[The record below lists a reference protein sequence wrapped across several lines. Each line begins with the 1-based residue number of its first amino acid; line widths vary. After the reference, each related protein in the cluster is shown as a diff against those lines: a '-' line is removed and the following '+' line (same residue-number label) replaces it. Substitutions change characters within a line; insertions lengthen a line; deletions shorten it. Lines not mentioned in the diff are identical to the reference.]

1 MTDKICVFDVGTT
14 GARTVIFDLNGKEI
28 VKAYEE
34 YPIVE
39 QPVGISE
46 QDPIIWWNAVRNTCN
61 KVVKSGIISLK
72 EIIGIVGTFQRA
84 TVTLIDD
91 NGEVLHPALTWMDER
106 EISDFRELQEE
117 RGLRRI
123 IPKILW
129 FKNNKSELYNKASK
143 IICTDSYIYTKL
155 CGECVTD
162 PTNAING
169 ILNMD
174 TLQWDESLANLYDIP
189 LNLWPRLAYPG
200 EIIGGLNSEAAQA
213 LGLVE
218 NMPIIVGGGDQQCAA
233 LGLGVI
239 NNGQAKITTG
249 TGIFVDLVHD
259 KPIQPAGDIPIFSFP
274 HVVKGKW
281 VIEGVMPGTGSALK
295 WFKDNFSQLQ
305 IKESEES
312 SSDVYDILSKEA
324 EQISPGSNGL
334 LFIPLYTFRKGTIH
348 GLSFNHK
355 RAHMIRAIMESAVL
369 SAQMYLNIIEAMVK
383 VSNSE
388 IKVDGGGMNSE
399 LWAQMFADVIDKKV
413 LIPENKDGAALGAAI
428 LGFYGLRIFNTFD
441 DAIEK
446 MVRFVDVKEPIK
458 ENTKIYKKLI
468 RIFMPTVLEVNNN
481 RRVTKNL

>member
-61 KVVKSGIISLK
+61 KVVKSGIISPK

-218 NMPIIVGGGDQQCAA
+218 NIPIIVGGGDQQCAA

-369 SAQMYLNIIEAMVK
+369 SAQMYLNIIEGMVK

-399 LWAQMFADVIDKKV
+399 LWAQMFADVIDKKI

>member
-61 KVVKSGIISLK
+61 KVVKSGIISPK

-369 SAQMYLNIIEAMVK
+369 SAQMYLNIIEGMVK

-399 LWAQMFADVIDKKV
+399 LWAQMFADVIDKKI

-428 LGFYGLRIFNTFD
+428 LGFYGLRIFNTLD

>member
-14 GARTVIFDLNGKEI
+14 GARTVIFDSNGKEI

-61 KVVKSGIISLK
+61 KVVKSGIISPK

-369 SAQMYLNIIEAMVK
+369 SAQMYLNIIEGMVK

-399 LWAQMFADVIDKKV
+399 LWAQMFADVIDKKI

-446 MVRFVDVKEPIK
+446 MVRFIDVKEPIK

>member
-218 NMPIIVGGGDQQCAA
+218 NIPIIVGGGDQQCAA

-369 SAQMYLNIIEAMVK
+369 SAQMYLNIIEGMVK

>member
-61 KVVKSGIISLK
+61 KVVKSGIISPK

-369 SAQMYLNIIEAMVK
+369 SAQMYLNIIEGMVK

-399 LWAQMFADVIDKKV
+399 LWAQMFADVIDKKI

>member
-14 GARTVIFDLNGKEI
+14 GARTVIINLQGKEI

-34 YPIVE
+34 YPPVE
-39 QPVGISE
+39 QTVGISE
-46 QDPIIWWNAVRNTCN
+46 QDPLTWWNAVKNTCN
-61 KVVKSGIISLK
+61 KVVKSGVVNPK

-91 NGEVLHPALTWMDER
+91 KGEVLHPALTWMDER

-129 FKNNKSELYNKASK
+129 FKNNKTELYHKASK
-143 IICTDSYIYTKL
+143 IVCTDSYIYTKL

-169 ILNMD
+169 ILNME
-174 TLQWDESLANLYDIP
+174 TLQWDENLADLYDIP
-189 LNLWPRLAYPG
+189 LNLWPRIVHPG
-200 EIIGGLNSEAAQA
+200 EIIGGLTSEAAQA
-213 LGLVE
+213 LGLIE

-239 NNGQAKITTG
+239 NNGQAKVTTG
-249 TGIFVDLVHD
+249 TGIFVDVVHD
-259 KPIQPAGDIPIFSFP
+259 KPIQPVGDIPIFSFP
-274 HVVKGKW
+274 HVVEGKW

-305 IKESEES
+305 IKESEAAK
-312 SSDVYDILSKEA
+312 SDVYDVLSKEA
-324 EQISPGSNGL
+324 EHISPGSNGL

-355 RAHMIRAIMESAVL
+355 RAHVIRAIMESAVL
-369 SAQMYLNIIEAMVK
+369 SAQMYLNIIEGMVK
-383 VSNSE
+383 VKNTE
-388 IKVDGGGMNSE
+388 IKVDGGGINSD
-399 LWAQMFADVIDKKV
+399 LWAQIFADVIDKKIW
-413 LIPENKDGAALGAAI
+413 IPENKDGAVLGAAI
-428 LGFYGLRIFNTFD
+428 LGFYGLRIFNTLEE
-441 DAIEK
+441 AIEK
-446 MVRFVDVKEPIK
+446 MVRFVDVREPIK

-481 RRVTKNL
+481 KRVTKNL

>member
-14 GARTVIFDLNGKEI
+14 GARTVIFDSKGKEV

-46 QDPIIWWNAVRNTCN
+46 QNPIIWWNAVRNTCN
-61 KVVKSGIISLK
+61 KVVKSGIVNPK

-91 NGEVLHPALTWMDER
+91 EGEVLHPALTWMDER
-106 EISDFRELQEE
+106 EVSDFRELQEE

-123 IPKILW
+123 IPKVLW
-129 FKNNKSELYNKASK
+129 FKNNKSELYNNASK
-143 IICTDSYIYTKL
+143 IVCTDSYIYMKL
-155 CGECVTD
+155 CGKCVTD

-169 ILNMD
+169 ILNME
-174 TLQWDESLANLYDIP
+174 TLQWDENLADLYDIP
-189 LNLWPRLAYPG
+189 LNLWPRIAYPG
-200 EIIGGLNSEAAQA
+200 EIIGGLTSEAALA

-239 NNGQAKITTG
+239 NNGQAKVTTG

-274 HVVKGKW
+274 HVVEGKW
-281 VIEGVMPGTGSALK
+281 VIEGIMPGTGSALK

-312 SSDVYDILSKEA
+312 NSDVYDILSKEA

-355 RAHMIRAIMESAVL
+355 RAHMIRSIMESAVL
-369 SAQMYLNIIEAMVK
+369 SAQMYLNIIEGMVK

-413 LIPENKDGAALGAAI
+413 LIPENKDGAVLGAAI

-441 DAIEK
+441 EAIEK

-468 RIFMPTVLEVNNN
+468 RIFMPTILEVNNN
-481 RRVTKNL
+481 KRVTKNL

>member
-369 SAQMYLNIIEAMVK
+369 SAQMYLNIIEGMVK

-399 LWAQMFADVIDKKV
+399 LWAQMFADVIDKKI

>member
-61 KVVKSGIISLK
+61 KVVKSGIISPK

-281 VIEGVMPGTGSALK
+281 VIEGLMPGTGSALK

-369 SAQMYLNIIEAMVK
+369 SAQMYLNIIEGMVK

-399 LWAQMFADVIDKKV
+399 LWAQMFADVIDKKI

>member
-61 KVVKSGIISLK
+61 KVVKSGIISPK

-129 FKNNKSELYNKASK
+129 LKNNKSELYNKASK

-218 NMPIIVGGGDQQCAA
+218 NIPIIVGGGDQQCAA

-369 SAQMYLNIIEAMVK
+369 SAQMYLNIIEGMVK

>member
-1 MTDKICVFDVGTT
+1 MTEKICVFDVGTT

-28 VKAYEE
+28 AKAYEE
-34 YPIVE
+34 YQLVE
-39 QPVGISE
+39 QQVGISE
-46 QDPIIWWNAVRNTCN
+46 QDPIMWWNAVRNTCN
-61 KVVKSGIISLK
+61 KVVKSGIINPK

-91 NGEVLHPALTWMDER
+91 NGDVLHPALTWMDER

-143 IICTDSYIYTKL
+143 IICTDSYIYMKL

-162 PTNAING
+162 PTNAISG

-174 TLQWDESLANLYDIP
+174 TLQWDEKLADLYDIP
-189 LNLWPRLAYPG
+189 LKLWPRIAHPG
-200 EIIGGLNSEAAQA
+200 EIIGGLTSEAAQA
-213 LGLVE
+213 LGLIE

-239 NNGQAKITTG
+239 NNGQAKVTTG

-305 IKESEES
+305 IKECEES
-312 SSDVYDILSKEA
+312 SIDVYDILSKEA

-355 RAHMIRAIMESAVL
+355 RAHMIRSIMESAVL
-369 SAQMYLNIIEAMVK
+369 SAQMYLNIIEGMVK
-383 VSNSE
+383 VSNTE

-399 LWAQMFADVIDKKV
+399 LWSQMFADVINKKI

-441 DAIEK
+441 EAIEK
-446 MVRFVDVKEPIK
+446 MVRFVEVKEPIK
-458 ENTKIYKKLI
+458 ENTKTYKKLI